1 MIFMS
6 VGFSYLVFV
15 SSSIKEAFD
24 ISISLI
30 ASFTSSFST
39 TSAKRRRA
47 YRHITETLH
56 WNNKQRGQHA
66 ESTPFVCECV
76 PITHSNILFQVQRS
90 EIIQMHSSHSFFV
103 PSQWEFTERTKT
115 LNRTKRKIKL
125 IIEPFPL
132 SLSQNC
138 TLVSTICLTF
148 PFVYSN
154 LLVQCE
160 LSITCITRLEIFWLV
175 SVQDHH
181 LGLAF

>member
-1 MIFMS
+1 MIFVS
-6 VGFSYLVFV
+6 GGSSYLVFV

-56 WNNKQRGQHA
+56 WNYKQRGQHA
-66 ESTPFVCECV
+66 ECTPFVCECV
-76 PITHSNILFQVQRS
+76 PITHSNILQVQRS

-160 LSITCITRLEIFWLV
+160 LSITCITSLEIFGLSLCRIITLV
-175 SVQDHH
+175 
-181 LGLAF
+181 

>member
-1 MIFMS
+1 MIFVS
-6 VGFSYLVFV
+6 GEFSYLVFV

-56 WNNKQRGQHA
+56 WNYKQRGQHA

-160 LSITCITRLEIFWLV
+160 LSITCITRLEIFGLSLCRIITLV
-175 SVQDHH
+175 
-181 LGLAF
+181 

>member
-1 MIFMS
+1 MIFVS
-6 VGFSYLVFV
+6 GGSSYLVFV

-56 WNNKQRGQHA
+56 WNYKQRGQHA
-66 ESTPFVCECV
+66 ECTPV

-115 LNRTKRKIKL
+115 LNRAKRKIKL

-132 SLSQNC
+132 SLYQNC

-148 PFVYSN
+148 HFVYSN

-160 LSITCITRLEIFWLV
+160 LSITCITRLEIFGLSLCRIITLV
-175 SVQDHH
+175 
-181 LGLAF
+181 